1 MRARAEALRPSTA
14 ADGNLSPSAFTS
26 HSCHPILFPSAAVL
40 RSRWAPLSGP
50 RPSPAHHPEEFPMG
64 RSAKT
69 QVPSG
74 RPGWGQKSR
83 WGHHMHLAICLST
96 GTLKAV
102 FFIFASLCAWYSG
115 YLLAELIPDVHLS
128 SAVYSIHSIGKKP
141 ILKGGYHGGVKARTC
156 SPAAAVRLG

>member
-1 MRARAEALRPSTA
+1 MGSEEKVGAPHA
-14 ADGNLSPSAFTS
+14 
-26 HSCHPILFPSAAVL
+26 SCH
-40 RSRWAPLSGP
+40 
-50 RPSPAHHPEEFPMG
+50 
-64 RSAKT
+64 
-69 QVPSG
+69 
-74 RPGWGQKSR
+74 
-83 WGHHMHLAICLST
+83 LST

-141 ILKGGYHGGVKARTC
+141 ILKGGYYGGVKARTC